1 METTAMIY
9 HIIQEGPGTGMI
21 AACTS
26 DPNGERNREPE
37 ERCNIPDA
45 PHFTTLRK
53 AHKSLRDTVGREPS
67 PMEMEGST
75 LVDEDERSRNN
86 SARRATNPTYLGQ
99 NGNTLH
105 TIAHSTRADT
115 RMFVAMSHKTMT
127 HTIHMLTRDPNP
139 LVRAYAIAHPNAPLE
154 DTETAIN
161 DTDYRV
167 VAAAARVTANR
178 VNLAKAATHE
188 RWEVRQVAAENE
200 HAPSGALH
208 ALARDPHVVVRASV
222 ARNKTLTE
230 DVRMILTHDP
240 DPRVRVI
247 NAENATQSRVLAIA
261 ARDTEPDVAV
271 AAAINESTVGSDL
284 AHLATHSDE
293 RVRRMVALNK
303 STPEETALAL
313 TYDEDNMVRAGAG
326 AHKNTPVWRKK
337 ELAQEDTEPI
347 VLNFLI
353 NSTDTP
359 LCVIRIMAE
368 RGNRRA
374 RNYLAPEGELDARR
388 QRAALARVKRT
399 ARPWLTMT
407 GWGNL

>member
-1 METTAMIY
+1 MIY
-9 HIIQEGPGTGMI
+9 HIIQEGPGAGMI

-45 PHFTTLRK
+45 PHFKNLK
-53 AHKSLRDTVGREPS
+53 QAHKYLRDTVGREPS
-67 PMEMEGST
+67 PMEMEGSI
-75 LVDEDERSRNN
+75 LVDEDERSRNS
-86 SARRATNPTYLGQ
+86 SARSATNPTYLGQ

-105 TIAHSTRADT
+105 AIAHSARADT
-115 RMFVAMSHKTMT
+115 RMFVAMCHKTMA
-127 HTIHMLTRDPNP
+127 HTIHALASDPDP
-139 LVRAYAIAHPNAPLE
+139 RVRAYAIAHPHASLE

-167 VAAAARVTANR
+167 VAAAARVTVNR
-178 VNLAKAATHE
+178 VSLAKAATHE
-188 RWEVRQVAAENE
+188 HWEVRQVAAENE
-200 HAPSGALH
+200 HTPSSALH
-208 ALARDPHVVVRASV
+208 ALARDPHVGARASV

-230 DVRMILTHDP
+230 DARMILARDT

-247 NAENATQSRVLAIA
+247 NAENATQPRVLAVA

-271 AAAINESTVGSDL
+271 AAAINESTAGSDL

-313 TYDEDNMVRAGAG
+313 TYDKDNMVRAGAG

-353 NSTDTP
+353 NSTNTP
-359 LCVIRIMAE
+359 LCVIHIMAE
-368 RGNRRA
+368 RGNQRA
-374 RNYLAPEGELDARR
+374 RNYLSPEGELDARR
-388 QRAALARVKRT
+388 QRAALARVKRAT
-399 ARPWLTMT
+399 RPWFTMT

>member
-1 METTAMIY
+1 MIY

-208 ALARDPHVVVRASV
+208 ALARDPHVGGRASV

-313 TYDEDNMVRAGAG
+313 TYDKDNMVRAGAG

-353 NSTDTP
+353 NSTNTP
-359 LCVIRIMAE
+359 LCVIHIMAE
-368 RGNRRA
+368 RGNQRA
-374 RNYLAPEGELDARR
+374 RNYLSPEGELDARR
-388 QRAALARVKRT
+388 QRAALARVKRAT
-399 ARPWLTMT
+399 RPWFTMT

>member
-1 METTAMIY
+1 
-9 HIIQEGPGTGMI
+9 
-21 AACTS
+21 
-26 DPNGERNREPE
+26 
-37 ERCNIPDA
+37 
-45 PHFTTLRK
+45 
-53 AHKSLRDTVGREPS
+53 
-67 PMEMEGST
+67 MEMGGST

-86 SARRATNPTYLGQ
+86 SARGATNPTYLGQ
-99 NGNTLH
+99 NGNTPH
-105 TIAHSTRADT
+105 HRTQHASRHPH
-115 RMFVAMSHKTMT
+115 VCCHEPQTMT

-208 ALARDPHVVVRASV
+208 ALARDPHVGVRASV

-313 TYDEDNMVRAGAG
+313 TYDKDNMVRAGAG

-337 ELAQEDTEPI
+337 ESAQEDTEPI

-353 NSTDTP
+353 NSTNTP
-359 LCVIRIMAE
+359 LCVIHIMAE
-368 RGNRRA
+368 RGNQRA
-374 RNYLAPEGELDARR
+374 RNYLSQRENLTRGDNGRRSQGLSELLGRGL
-388 QRAALARVKRT
+388 Q
-399 ARPWLTMT
+399 
-407 GWGNL
+407 

>member
-1 METTAMIY
+1 
-9 HIIQEGPGTGMI
+9 
-21 AACTS
+21 
-26 DPNGERNREPE
+26 
-37 ERCNIPDA
+37 
-45 PHFTTLRK
+45 
-53 AHKSLRDTVGREPS
+53 
-67 PMEMEGST
+67 
-75 LVDEDERSRNN
+75 
-86 SARRATNPTYLGQ
+86 
-99 NGNTLH
+99 
-105 TIAHSTRADT
+105 
-115 RMFVAMSHKTMT
+115 MFVAMCHKTMA
-127 HTIHMLTRDPNP
+127 HTVHALASDPDP
-139 LVRAYAIAHPNAPLE
+139 RVRAYAIAHPHASLE

-167 VAAAARVTANR
+167 VEAAARVTANR

-208 ALARDPHVVVRASV
+208 ALARDPHVGVRAPV

-313 TYDEDNMVRAGAG
+313 TYDKDNMVRAGAG

-353 NSTDTP
+353 NSTNTP
-359 LCVIRIMAE
+359 LCVIHIMAE
-368 RGNRRA
+368 RGKQRA
-374 RNYLAPEGELDARR
+374 RNYLSPEGELDARR

-399 ARPWLTMT
+399 ARPWFTMT

>member
-75 LVDEDERSRNN
+75 LVDEDEHSRNN
-86 SARRATNPTYLGQ
+86 SALRATNPTYLGQ

-208 ALARDPHVVVRASV
+208 ALARDPRVGVRASV

-313 TYDEDNMVRAGAG
+313 TYDKDNMVRAGAG

-353 NSTDTP
+353 NSINTP
-359 LCVIRIMAE
+359 LCVIHIMAE
-368 RGNRRA
+368 RGNQRA
-374 RNYLAPEGELDARR
+374 RNYLSPEGELDARR
-388 QRAALARVKRT
+388 QRAALARVKRAT
-399 ARPWLTMT
+399 RPWFTMT